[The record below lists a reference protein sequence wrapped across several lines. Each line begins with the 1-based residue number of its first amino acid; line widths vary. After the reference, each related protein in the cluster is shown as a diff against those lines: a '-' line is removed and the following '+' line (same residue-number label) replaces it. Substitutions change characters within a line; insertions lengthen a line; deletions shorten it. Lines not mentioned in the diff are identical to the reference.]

1 MENFVYTVKK
11 GGGIQAG
18 GYDITNTLLEN
29 TLSAGGIL
37 NNMIVPAGLFLSK
50 KMLERGNGFKF
61 KTDNNNEVIGDDLYS
76 KLLKLAKP
84 DSKTKSTRTTRRKK
98 KRVKNKM
105 TRRMR

>member
-18 GYDITNTLLEN
+18 GYDITNNLFNE
-29 TLSAGGIL
+29 TLSGGGVL
-37 NNMIVPAGLFLSK
+37 TNMLVPAGLFLSK
-50 KMLERGNGFKF
+50 KMLETDNGLKF
-61 KTDNNNEVIGDDLYS
+61 KTEDNNEVIGDDLYS
-76 KLLKLAKP
+76 KLLKLVQP
-84 DSKTKSTRTTRRKK
+84 DSKTKSARTTRRKK